1 MQGRHSQ
8 RETVAFVTLIFYGPR
23 YFTLDANRYRFSFRF
38 EELVRIMY

>member
-23 YFTLDANRYRFSFRF
+23 YNFTLSLIAIVSHLGF
-38 EELVRIMY
+38 ELYYG